1 MIFINYYVN
10 QLKVG
15 WLCSVSY
22 THLDVYKRQVQNR
35 LEHTIN
41 NLDNVVENI
50 TTAESRIRDTD
61 MAEEMVNL
69 SLIHIQMCIRDRNKC
84 ETWQD
89 MRLVTELANDI
100 YVNGVRTCRQM
111 KF

>member
-1 MIFINYYVN
+1 MI
-10 QLKVG
+10 
-15 WLCSVSY
+15 
-22 THLDVYKRQVQNR
+22 
-35 LEHTIN
+35 
-41 NLDNVVENI
+41 NI
-50 TTAESRIRDTD
+50 TF
-61 MAEEMVNL
+61 MG
-69 SLIHIQMCIRDRNKC
+69 NKC

>member
-1 MIFINYYVN
+1 METHELQ
-10 QLKVG
+10 QLLSEMSLQEKIGQMVQLTGAYFDKEAVLTGVVG
-15 WLCSVSY
+15 EQLPPEW
-22 THLDVYKRQVQNR
+22 
-35 LEHTIN
+35 
-41 NLDNVVENI
+41 I
-50 TTAESRIRDTD
+50 TF
-61 MAEEMVNL
+61 MG
-69 SLIHIQMCIRDRNKC
+69 NKC